1 MIASV
6 LTLGLFGLA
15 TASPVTV
22 QSQVT
27 PRYPDTS
34 KSNAFR
40 LVIDVTDAS
49 KDFTPSIRNTYIA
62 SIHVGAGLALVGN
75 IASANNARIF
85 YQNGT
90 ADEYRSHQ
98 TTVITD
104 SGTPS
109 FPSGFRLVA
118 EDKGSEVA
126 STIHLDA
133 GPGTPGIGLN
143 RFPEPLA
150 FLFPD
155 TWLACN
161 QSIPYYQNKYFI
173 ILKHAK
179 TTVGKGGSVDRIV
192 PKDCA
197 PVRLIPECTK
207 LNDLP
212 SGSYSSHVFAIEDRC
227 YGDVKSVKWSEH
239 GP

>member
-6 LTLGLFGLA
+6 LTLGLLGLA
-15 TASPVTV
+15 AAAPATV
-22 QSQVT
+22 KSQAT
-27 PRYPDTS
+27 PHYPETS
-34 KSNAFR
+34 KSNGFH
-40 LVIDVTDAS
+40 LVVNVTDGS
-49 KDFTPSIRNTYIA
+49 KDFSPSIQNTYVS

-75 IASANNARIF
+75 IASPSNARIF

-90 ADEYRSHQ
+90 ADEHRYRK

-109 FPSGFRLVA
+109 FPSGIKLVR
-118 EDKGSEVA
+118 DKGSDAV
-126 STIHLDA
+126 STAHLDA
-133 GPGTPGIGLN
+133 GPGTSGIGLTG
-143 RFPEPLA
+143 FPEPYV
-150 FLFPD
+150 FLNPE

-161 QSIPYYQNKYFI
+161 ESIPYYQNKYFI
-173 ILKHAK
+173 IFKQAN
-179 TTVGKGGSVDRIV
+179 TTVGKDGGINRNV

-212 SGSYSSHVFAIEDRC
+212 SGSYSSHDFAIEDRC
-227 YGDVKSVKWSEH
+227 YGDVKLIKWSEY